1 MLAKRIIP
9 CLDVKDGKVVK
20 GINFVGL
27 KDVGDPV
34 QCAIDYDKQGADEI
48 VFLDITA
55 TNENRGT
62 MVDVVKNTAR
72 NVFVPLTVGGGIRT
86 TDDFRELLLAGAD
99 KVSINSAAV
108 LKPSLISEAASKF
121 GNQCVVVAIDGKLVG
136 QKNGRPK
143 YNVYVNGGRFDTG
156 LDVVMWANKAQRL
169 GAGEILLTSMDADG
183 TKEGFDI
190 DMLNEVSRAVNIP
203 VIASGGGG
211 NLDDFVN
218 VFKQSPADAAL
229 AASVFHYGELTV
241 EDVKSKLDEKG
252 IPVRL

>member
-34 QCAIDYDKQGADEI
+34 ECAINYDKQGADEI

-62 MVDVVKNTAR
+62 MVDVVKNTAK

-86 TDDFRELLLAGAD
+86 SDDFRELLLAGAD
-99 KVSINSAAV
+99 KVSVNSAAV
-108 LKPSLISEAASKF
+108 INPSLISEAASKF
-121 GNQCVVVAIDGKLVG
+121 GNQCVVIAIDGKLVG
-136 QKNGRPK
+136 EKNGKPK
-143 YNVYVNGGRFDTG
+143 YNVFINGGRFDTG
-156 LDVVMWANKAQRL
+156 FDVVMWANKAQRL

-190 DMLNEVSRAVNIP
+190 DMLNAVSEAVNIP

-211 NLDDFVN
+211 KLDDFVD
-218 VFKQSPADAAL
+218 VFKESPADAAL

-241 EDVKSKLDEKG
+241 GDVKRKLNEEG
-252 IPVRL
+252 IQVRL